1 MAKREFDIVVYGATG
16 YTGRL
21 VAEHFVRE
29 YGGKPPSS
37 SGAPKWAMAGRSLAK
52 LEEVRDKIGAPADT
66 PLVVADAD
74 DPVSLEAMCRRTRVV
89 LTTVGPYQLYGD
101 ALVAACVATGTDYA
115 DLCGEPAWMREQIDL
130 HHEAARASGARICFS
145 SGFDSIPFDLGV
157 LMLQKEAIARF
168 GKPASRVRGRVR
180 AMQGTF
186 SGGTAASL
194 TATLKAV
201 AKNPRLI
208 PILQSPFGLT
218 PGFEG
223 PDQPSGLVPR
233 YEEDLGKW
241 AAPFIMAT
249 INVKNVHRTNF
260 LRGFPYGEDFRY
272 DEMMLTSPGEAGK
285 AAAGAVAEM
294 LKNPFGAKPPKPG
307 EGPSKAERESGF
319 YDVIFVGETP
329 DGEKGGGE
337 TVRYAVKGRY
347 DPGYGSTSRMLGETG
362 MALLA
367 CDAPGGIGTPGSFL
381 GEALV
386 ERLRA
391 HAEIS
396 FAAES

>member
-1 MAKREFDIVVYGATG
+1 MAEREFDIVVYGATG

-29 YGGKPPSS
+29 YGSKPD
-37 SGAPKWAMAGRSLAK
+37 APKWAMAGRSMAK
-52 LEEVRDKIGAPADT
+52 LEEVRDEIGAPNST

-74 DPVSLEAMCRRTRVV
+74 DPASLEAMCNRTKVV

-101 ALVAACVATGTDYA
+101 ALVAACVKTGTDYA

-130 HHEAARASGARICFS
+130 HHEAAKKSGARITFS

-157 LMLQKEAIARF
+157 LMLQKEAVARN
-168 GKPASRVRGRVR
+168 GSPAPRVKGRVRG
-180 AMQGTF
+180 MQGTF

-194 TATLKAV
+194 TATMKAA
-201 AKNPRLI
+201 AKNPSIIKVLN
-208 PILQSPFGLT
+208 SPFGLT

-223 PDQPSGLVPR
+223 PDQPNGMIPR
-233 YEEDLGKW
+233 HEAELDKW

-249 INVKNVHRTNF
+249 INTKNVHRTNF
-260 LRGFPYGEDFRY
+260 LRGHPYGEDFRY

-285 AAAGAVAEM
+285 AAANAVLEM

-307 EGPSKAERESGF
+307 EGPSKEERENGY
-319 YDVIFVGETP
+319 YDVLFIGEWP
-329 DGEKGGGE
+329 DGKRLHYG
-337 TVRYAVKGRY
+337 VKGRY
-347 DPGYGSTSRMLGETG
+347 DPGYGSTSRMLAETG
-362 MALLA
+362 MALLDCKA
-367 CDAPGGIGTPGSFL
+367 EGGVGTPGAFL

-386 ERLRA
+386 ERLRD
-391 HAEIS
+391 HAELS
-396 FAAES
+396 FAVEE

>member
-1 MAKREFDIVVYGATG
+1 MTTREFDIIVYGATG

-29 YGGKPPSS
+29 YAGQP
-37 SGAPKWAMAGRSLAK
+37 GAPKWAMAGRSMAK
-52 LEEVRDKIGAPADT
+52 LEEVRDMIGAPSGT

-74 DPVSLEAMCRRTRVV
+74 VPASLEAMCNRTKVV

-101 ALVAACVATGTDYA
+101 ALVAACVKTGTDYA

-130 HHEAARASGARICFS
+130 HHEAAKASGARICFS

-157 LMLQKEAIARF
+157 LMLQREAKARF
-168 GKPASRVRGRVR
+168 GAAAPRVRGRVR

-194 TATLKAV
+194 TATVKAA
-201 AKNPRLI
+201 AKNPSIIKVLN
-208 PILQSPFGLT
+208 SAFGLT
-218 PGFEG
+218 PGCEG
-223 PDQPSGLVPR
+223 ADQPSGMIPR

-241 AAPFIMAT
+241 TAPFIMAT
-249 INVKNVHRTNF
+249 INTKNVHRTNF
-260 LRGFPYGEDFRY
+260 LLGHPWGTDFQY

-285 AAAGAVAEM
+285 AAANAVVEM

-307 EGPSKAERESGF
+307 EGPSPDERENGF
-319 YDVIFVGETP
+319 YDVVFVGEMP
-329 DGEKGGGE
+329 GGE
-337 TVRYAVKGRY
+337 TIRYGVKGRY

-367 CDAPGGIGTPGSFL
+367 SHGPGGVGTPGSFL

-386 ERLRA
+386 TRLRE

-396 FAAES
+396 FAVED